1 MNPKTSAILAA
12 LVSAG
17 AFAALATVLGI
28 DSVRLAAPAFA
39 AIPLAVYLKG
49 RESAS
54 PFRIGPM
61 LNEAPSVVSM
71 MSAVLAAGGSL
82 DAAIRYVAENGPA
95 RSSAIFGNL
104 VTAVDCREAPD
115 MREAFHRMLSSMPA
129 ELGPYRRAMHMVV
142 SASDATGA
150 EMSRILREAT
160 ESALTG
166 LRQAGEEYSSK
177 LQSPCM
183 VVFALGIMVPMILLS
198 IVPLLG
204 IGGEFGA
211 ELPVNDALME
221 FLVLVAV
228 PVCVGMVMVSIRGR
242 NPMSS
247 GASSGKGWWRATIFL
262 AAVPL
267 CGALRNAG
275 FDDSAS
281 IVIAVI
287 AASMLALATVLPEVR
302 REKARVRTE
311 SALKDVLFDLGN
323 RLVAGENF
331 ESALT
336 GSMAVRKECR
346 DLAERLSRE
355 IALCRGDVA
364 GAVQACVSPVS
375 PQIAGMLADVH
386 SASLR
391 DIRDS
396 GRLATALAHQLQ
408 DRDSVW
414 KATANR
420 LRSLSDMMTGT
431 AAVFAP
437 LVLGMSIMM
446 LGPISGLTGGAD
458 IPGTFSMVAVYLCE
472 LAFMMSGFSAVLSDR
487 FGSTEV
493 VYRASIVLPVAMAIL
508 LVCSRLSF

>member
-1 MNPKTSAILAA
+1 MDPKTSAILAA

-17 AFAALATVLGI
+17 AFAAVATLIGI

-39 AIPLAVYLKG
+39 ALPLAVYLKG
-49 RESAS
+49 RERVS

-71 MSAVLAAGGSL
+71 MSTVLAAGGSLDAAIRYVAENGPAPVLAAGGSL

-95 RSSAIFGNL
+95 RSSAIFGDL

-142 SASDATGA
+142 SASDAAGA

-160 ESALTG
+160 ESALAG

-211 ELPVNDALME
+211 ELPVSDALME

-247 GASSGKGWWRATIFL
+247 GASSGKGW
-262 AAVPL
+262 
-267 CGALRNAG
+267 
-275 FDDSAS
+275 
-281 IVIAVI
+281 
-287 AASMLALATVLPEVR
+287 
-302 REKARVRTE
+302 
-311 SALKDVLFDLGN
+311 
-323 RLVAGENF
+323 
-331 ESALT
+331 
-336 GSMAVRKECR
+336 
-346 DLAERLSRE
+346 
-355 IALCRGDVA
+355 
-364 GAVQACVSPVS
+364 
-375 PQIAGMLADVH
+375 
-386 SASLR
+386 
-391 DIRDS
+391 
-396 GRLATALAHQLQ
+396 
-408 DRDSVW
+408 
-414 KATANR
+414 
-420 LRSLSDMMTGT
+420 
-431 AAVFAP
+431 
-437 LVLGMSIMM
+437 
-446 LGPISGLTGGAD
+446 
-458 IPGTFSMVAVYLCE
+458 
-472 LAFMMSGFSAVLSDR
+472 
-487 FGSTEV
+487 
-493 VYRASIVLPVAMAIL
+493 
-508 LVCSRLSF
+508 